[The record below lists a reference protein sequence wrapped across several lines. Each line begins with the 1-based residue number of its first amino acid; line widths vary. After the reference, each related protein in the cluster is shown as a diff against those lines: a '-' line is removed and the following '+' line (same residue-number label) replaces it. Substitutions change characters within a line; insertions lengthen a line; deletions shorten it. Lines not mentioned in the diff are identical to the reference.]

1 MSFSVSES
9 SEKSD
14 KIKNQFYSTNKQNAK
29 KNKLYKSI
37 NSEYNEE
44 DSNKINKTKEDDFND
59 NNDIRSITKIYKYI
73 TKTLEKFIEKNY
85 SQVIFVNNT
94 LRMIYSHI
102 KVLLSSLK
110 KEKNSE
116 QKNDT
121 LDNNQKLLYEI
132 KINDLNQQLKDLKYE
147 FNLLNTN
154 ESNKLDDL
162 SPKKFKIY
170 NYLKRKN
177 LKLENKTKIDEFKY
191 LLCIKEQQNKINEL
205 ENKLKLAILE
215 NSKEVKESKCFPII
229 TKINL
234 ISDKNPKSIPLTQTL
249 LKNSNSTKRNLSK
262 PTGDKYDCF
271 FTITNSTNKTRYN
284 ILSEKKKQ
292 NQTNPKKIG
301 IKEDLFKSIKIKKI
315 KENSKDKNLDKRS
328 EADIHFNNLKL
339 NSQIIPN
346 RDTNFFISHP
356 NLSLAGY
363 DQKINK
369 YKINLPNKLFSFKFG
384 KNFSKNG
391 RFQFP
396 STLNEIFV
404 ELEKLRIYAKNTEF
418 MNNMI

>member
-1 MSFSVSES
+1 M
-9 SEKSD
+9 K
-14 KIKNQFYSTNKQNAK
+14 KQKAK
-29 KNKLYKSI
+29 KNKLYNSI

-170 NYLKRKN
+170 NYLKRK
-177 LKLENKTKIDEFKY
+177 
-191 LLCIKEQQNKINEL
+191 
-205 ENKLKLAILE
+205 
-215 NSKEVKESKCFPII
+215 
-229 TKINL
+229 
-234 ISDKNPKSIPLTQTL
+234 
-249 LKNSNSTKRNLSK
+249 RN
-262 PTGDKYDCF
+262 
-271 FTITNSTNKTRYN
+271 
-284 ILSEKKKQ
+284 
-292 NQTNPKKIG
+292 
-301 IKEDLFKSIKIKKI
+301 
-315 KENSKDKNLDKRS
+315 
-328 EADIHFNNLKL
+328 
-339 NSQIIPN
+339 
-346 RDTNFFISHP
+346 
-356 NLSLAGY
+356 
-363 DQKINK
+363 
-369 YKINLPNKLFSFKFG
+369 
-384 KNFSKNG
+384 
-391 RFQFP
+391 
-396 STLNEIFV
+396 
-404 ELEKLRIYAKNTEF
+404 
-418 MNNMI
+418 

>member
-14 KIKNQFYSTNKQNAK
+14 KIKKQFYSTKKQNSK

-284 ILSEKKKQ
+284 ILSEKKKE
-292 NQTNPKKIG
+292 NQTNPNKIR

-328 EADIHFNNLKL
+328 EADIYFNNLKL

>member
-14 KIKNQFYSTNKQNAK
+14 KIKKQFYSTNKQNAK

-262 PTGDKYDCF
+262 PAGDKYDCF

-284 ILSEKKKQ
+284 ILSEKKKE
-292 NQTNPKKIG
+292 NQTNPNKIR

-346 RDTNFFISHP
+346 RDANFFISHP

>member
-14 KIKNQFYSTNKQNAK
+14 KIKKQFYSTKKQNAK

-147 FNLLNTN
+147 FNLLN
-154 ESNKLDDL
+154 
-162 SPKKFKIY
+162 
-170 NYLKRKN
+170 
-177 LKLENKTKIDEFKY
+177 
-191 LLCIKEQQNKINEL
+191 
-205 ENKLKLAILE
+205 
-215 NSKEVKESKCFPII
+215 
-229 TKINL
+229 
-234 ISDKNPKSIPLTQTL
+234 
-249 LKNSNSTKRNLSK
+249 
-262 PTGDKYDCF
+262 
-271 FTITNSTNKTRYN
+271 
-284 ILSEKKKQ
+284 
-292 NQTNPKKIG
+292 
-301 IKEDLFKSIKIKKI
+301 
-315 KENSKDKNLDKRS
+315 
-328 EADIHFNNLKL
+328 
-339 NSQIIPN
+339 
-346 RDTNFFISHP
+346 
-356 NLSLAGY
+356 
-363 DQKINK
+363 
-369 YKINLPNKLFSFKFG
+369 
-384 KNFSKNG
+384 
-391 RFQFP
+391 
-396 STLNEIFV
+396 
-404 ELEKLRIYAKNTEF
+404 
-418 MNNMI
+418 

>member
-14 KIKNQFYSTNKQNAK
+14 KIKKQFYSTKKQNAK
-29 KNKLYKSI
+29 KNKLYESI

-249 LKNSNSTKRNLSK
+249 LNNSNSTKRNLSK
-262 PTGDKYDCF
+262 QTGDKYDCF

-284 ILSEKKKQ
+284 ILSEKKKE
-292 NQTNPKKIG
+292 NQTNPNKIR

>member
-9 SEKSD
+9 SEQSD
-14 KIKNQFYSTNKQNAK
+14 KIKKEYFSTKKEKAK
-29 KNKLYKSI
+29 KNKLYETI
-37 NSEYNEE
+37 NNEFNEE
-44 DSNKINKTKEDDFND
+44 KSNKINKTNEDDVND
-59 NNDIRSITKIYKYI
+59 NNNIRSITKIYKYI

-85 SQVIFVNNT
+85 NQVILVNNT

-110 KEKNSE
+110 KDKNSE
-116 QKNDT
+116 QKTDT
-121 LDNNQKLLYEI
+121 FDNNQKILYEI

-147 FNLLNTN
+147 FDLLNTN
-154 ESNKLDDL
+154 ETNNLDEF
-162 SPKKFKIY
+162 SPKKCKIY
-170 NYLKRKN
+170 NYLKKKN

-215 NSKEVKESKCFPII
+215 NSKEAKESKCFPII

-234 ISDKNPKSIPLTQTL
+234 NSDKNPKSIPLTQTI
-249 LKNSNSTKRNLSK
+249 LKNSNSINRNLSK
-262 PTGDKYDCF
+262 PEGDKYDCF
-271 FTITNSTNKTRYN
+271 FTITNSINKKRYN
-284 ILSEKKKQ
+284 RLSDKKKE
-292 NQTNPKKIG
+292 NKSKPKKIG
-301 IKEDLFKSIKIKKI
+301 IKEDLFKSIKIKK
-315 KENSKDKNLDKRS
+315 KEENSNDKNIDKKS

-346 RDTNFFISHP
+346 KDTNFFISHP

-369 YKINLPNKLFSFKFG
+369 YKINLPNKLFTFKFG
-384 KNFSKNG
+384 KNMSKNG

-396 STLNEIFV
+396 SALNEIFV

-418 MNNMI
+418 MSNMI

>member
-14 KIKNQFYSTNKQNAK
+14 KIKKQFYSTKIQNAK

-262 PTGDKYDCF
+262 PAGDKYDCF

-284 ILSEKKKQ
+284 ILSEKKKE
-292 NQTNPKKIG
+292 NQTNPNKIR

>member
-1 MSFSVSES
+1 MSFSISES
-9 SEKSD
+9 SEQSD
-14 KIKNQFYSTNKQNAK
+14 NIKKPSYSTKKQKAK

-37 NSEYNEE
+37 NNEFNEE
-44 DSNKINKTKEDDFND
+44 DSNKNNKTNEDDLND
-59 NNDIRSITKIYKYI
+59 SNGINSITKIYKYI

-85 SQVIFVNNT
+85 SRVIFVNNT

-110 KEKNSE
+110 KEKNST

-121 LDNNQKLLYEI
+121 LDNNQKILYEI
-132 KINDLNQQLKDLKYE
+132 KINDLNQQLKELKHE

-154 ESNKLDDL
+154 ETNKLDDL

-170 NYLKRKN
+170 NYLKKKN
-177 LKLENKTKIDEFKY
+177 MKLENKNKIDEFKY
-191 LLCIKEQQNKINEL
+191 LLCIKDQQNKIDEL
-205 ENKLKLAILE
+205 ENKLKLAVLE

-229 TKINL
+229 TKVNS
-234 ISDKNPKSIPLTQTL
+234 ISDKNPKSIPLTQTI

-262 PTGDKYDCF
+262 LKEDKYDCF
-271 FTITNSTNKTRYN
+271 FTLTNSINKKRYH
-284 ILSEKKKQ
+284 ILSEKKKE
-292 NQTNPKKIG
+292 NRTNPKKMG
-301 IKEDLFKSIKIKKI
+301 IKEDIFKSVNINKK
-315 KENSKDKNLDKRS
+315 EGNSKDKNLDKKN
-328 EADIHFNNLKL
+328 EADIHFNHLKL

-346 RDTNFFISHP
+346 KDKNFFISHP

-369 YKINLPNKLFSFKFG
+369 YKINLPNKLFSFKLG
-384 KNFSKNG
+384 KNISKNG
-391 RFQFP
+391 GFQFP

>member
-14 KIKNQFYSTNKQNAK
+14 KIKNQFYSTKKQNAK

-170 NYLKRKN
+170 NYFKRKN

-191 LLCIKEQQNKINEL
+191 LLCIKEQQ
-205 ENKLKLAILE
+205 
-215 NSKEVKESKCFPII
+215 
-229 TKINL
+229 
-234 ISDKNPKSIPLTQTL
+234 
-249 LKNSNSTKRNLSK
+249 
-262 PTGDKYDCF
+262 
-271 FTITNSTNKTRYN
+271 
-284 ILSEKKKQ
+284 
-292 NQTNPKKIG
+292 
-301 IKEDLFKSIKIKKI
+301 
-315 KENSKDKNLDKRS
+315 
-328 EADIHFNNLKL
+328 
-339 NSQIIPN
+339 
-346 RDTNFFISHP
+346 
-356 NLSLAGY
+356 
-363 DQKINK
+363 
-369 YKINLPNKLFSFKFG
+369 
-384 KNFSKNG
+384 
-391 RFQFP
+391 
-396 STLNEIFV
+396 
-404 ELEKLRIYAKNTEF
+404 KLRNQNVF
-418 MNNMI
+418 Q